1 MLSRDTGIE
10 RSQILLT
17 EIDDLTFHRTF
28 KDSDPVTVINANK
41 PNPSCHLFCI
51 GKNRHR
57 QYMPLKRYDQFTL
70 NTGCLADSSCAILRN
85 FCFEEIQVK

>member
-57 QYMPLKRYDQFTL
+57 DSTL
-70 NTGCLADSSCAILRN
+70 GRGKNLTVRNLMSLQAI
-85 FCFEEIQVK
+85 F

>member
-51 GKNRHR
+51 GKTRHR
-57 QYMPLKRYDQFTL
+57 
-70 NTGCLADSSCAILRN
+70 DSSCAILLN
-85 FCFEEIQVK
+85 ICFEEIQVK